1 MCGIIFLIKNP
12 EWFGELLLLIQDS
25 EEIGES
31 EEIGVSWCVDSLN
44 DELEGSLGF
53 GQKVEVSIG
62 GEGKKRRGRNE
73 YKVDIFGG
81 VVGYIECELL
91 IKEKCGK
98 GVLWNIETSQINGKR
113 Q

>member
-1 MCGIIFLIKNP
+1 M
-12 EWFGELLLLIQDS
+12 
-25 EEIGES
+25 
-31 EEIGVSWCVDSLN
+31 
-44 DELEGSLGF
+44 
-53 GQKVEVSIG
+53 EVSIG

-98 GVLWNIETSQINGKR
+98 GVL
-113 Q
+113 